1 MLLFSF
7 VSGYCFNV
15 YGIDLLFPFDG
26 DLSQYFFYRILSL
39 LYTVSITKIS
49 VSMTLVVIKKKR
61 MFLKFVGMSRIFR
74 RHT

>member
-15 YGIDLLFPFDG
+15 YGIDLLFPFDC

-49 VSMTLVVIKKKR
+49 VSMTLVVIKKR